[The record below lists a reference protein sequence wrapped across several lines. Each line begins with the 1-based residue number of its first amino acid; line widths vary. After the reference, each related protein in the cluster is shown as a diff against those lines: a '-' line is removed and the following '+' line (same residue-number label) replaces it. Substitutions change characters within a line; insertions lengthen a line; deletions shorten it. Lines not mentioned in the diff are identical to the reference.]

1 MISRNR
7 EGAMYTAD
15 QRAEIITIQQTV
27 IPQMT
32 ELGIPISPRNY
43 TVWYEYVQ
51 GKDEELNAVID
62 VMVRRNDEFTEET
75 MDMLYSQF
83 CTDDLNGEGL
93 EELRKEL
100 LEQVAILQNT
110 ISEQSGEST
119 TLNESLSNSAEMM
132 NNVDSVS
139 EIKEIIS
146 KAVSETN
153 KFVEKNIAVVH
164 KFDDI
169 KKEMEEMKKSLATL
183 EDEIRRDELTG
194 IANRKAL
201 DEELEKLY
209 YKAKREKGTFS
220 ILVVDIDHF
229 KKVNDTYGHLIGD
242 EVLKYIALRLVEK
255 IGTAGF
261 VARFGGEEF
270 TALLPDISQGD
281 AAAIARLLCSY
292 FSQTNLTR
300 KTEPK
305 KIGCVTI
312 SIGVAEIADGETT
325 KQLLSRADA
334 ALYEAKSNGRNQF
347 RVG

>member
-1 MISRNR
+1 
-7 EGAMYTAD
+7 MYTAD

-32 ELGIPISPRNY
+32 ELGIPITPCNY

-51 GKDEELNAVID
+51 GRDAELNAVVD
-62 VMVRRNDEFTEET
+62 VMVRRKDAFTEET

-83 CTDDLNGEGL
+83 CINDLSGEEL

-100 LEQVAILQNT
+100 LEQVAILQKT
-110 ISEQSGEST
+110 IAEQTGESSS
-119 TLNESLSNSAEMM
+119 LNESLSNSAEMM
-132 NNVDSVS
+132 YSVDSVS

-146 KAVSETN
+146 KAVSDTN
-153 KFVEKNIAVVH
+153 KFVEKNIAAVQ

-169 KKEMEEMKKSLATL
+169 KKEMEEMRENLATL

-194 IANRKAL
+194 IANRKSC
-201 DEELEKLY
+201 DEELDKLY
-209 YKAKREKGTFS
+209 YKAKREKRIFS
-220 ILVVDIDHF
+220 ILVIDIDHF

-242 EVLKYIALRLVEK
+242 EVLKYLALRLVEK
-255 IGTAGF
+255 IGDAGF

-270 TALLPDISQGD
+270 IALLPDTTQED
-281 AAAIARLLCSY
+281 AGAIARLLCNY

-305 KIGCVTI
+305 RIGSVTI
-312 SIGVAEIADGETT
+312 SVGVAEITEGETT

-334 ALYEAKSNGRNQF
+334 ALYKAKSNGRNQF
-347 RVG
+347 QFG